1 MHTIPLKISKNIKL
15 QQALVMNHST
25 MITAS
30 YCYFQHYHVTS
41 DMNLKVSALFTVHR
55 AILKFASFFFLVF
68 QQFRIGHDMNFRK
81 HVFKLLMSMENPIAG
96 QHLIMT
102 ETEIH
107 IKFNYEDQYCYT

>member
-25 MITAS
+25 MITSS

-55 AILKFASFFFLVF
+55 AILKFASFFLFLVF

-81 HVFKLLMSMENPIAG
+81 HVFSNLRTKAN
-96 QHLIMT
+96 LIRFYM
-102 ETEIH
+102 
-107 IKFNYEDQYCYT
+107 